1 MATGYV
7 AGAGD
12 LDVLFM
18 ARVNAARANVGYQ
31 VAGVDLAQRFE
42 QIGGGT
48 PRAAVGFQSGGTD
61 LASLFRAI
69 GDSLVTFPIATMT
82 CTSNMAGSNAT
93 ARYNLAE
100 TGDIMGTAVNN
111 NIVDRGDWISP
122 KTGMTDYEALATV
135 VSGTLTSGVTGSW
148 QSLGTLSRNFS
159 KTATT
164 NGTVSAVFDITIRR
178 ISDAVVVAGPTRIT
192 LNATREP

>member
-1 MATGYV
+1 VSGYFS
-7 AGAGD
+7 GGTD
-12 LDVLFM
+12 LDALFM
-18 ARVNAARANVGYQ
+18 ARVNAARAAVGYQ

-42 QIGGGT
+42 PIGGGT
-48 PRAAVGFQSGGTD
+48 PRAAVGYQSGGVD

-69 GDSLVTFPIATMT
+69 GDALVTFPIATMT

-100 TGDIMGTAVNN
+100 TGDIMGTVVNN
-111 NIVDRGDWISP
+111 NLVDRGDWISP
-122 KTGMTDYEALATV
+122 KTGMTDYEALATM
-135 VSGTLTSGVTGSW
+135 VSGTLTGGVTDTW

-159 KTATT
+159 KTQTT
-164 NGTVSAVFDITIRR
+164 NGTASAVFDITIRR
-178 ISDAVVVAGPTRIT
+178 ISGAVVVAGPVRIT